1 MTGRG
6 VLGLVV
12 AVMATGCLGTWEV
25 LQFPWIM
32 IHTWWWEVSYSE
44 EKKQGFTSSNL
55 MSDRQVQIFGSIIE
69 GKKMTASGDIH
80 TPESLGENEGMWEA
94 TCK

>member
-1 MTGRG
+1 
-6 VLGLVV
+6 
-12 AVMATGCLGTWEV
+12 
-25 LQFPWIM
+25 
-32 IHTWWWEVSYSE
+32 
-44 EKKQGFTSSNL
+44 
-55 MSDRQVQIFGSIIE
+55 MSDRQVQVFGSIIE